1 MQQSIQE
8 LRRQIIYLE
17 IELDEKQKL
26 LKKLKDK
33 LSIIL
38 ELQKRD
44 ISSQKLK

>member
-33 LSIIL
+33 LATTL

-44 ISSQKLK
+44 IFSQKLK

>member
-1 MQQSIQE
+1 MQQIQD

-33 LSIIL
+33 LQVTL

-44 ISSQKLK
+44 ILSQKLK

>member
-1 MQQSIQE
+1 MQHSIQE

-33 LSIIL
+33 LATTL

-44 ISSQKLK
+44 IVSQKLK